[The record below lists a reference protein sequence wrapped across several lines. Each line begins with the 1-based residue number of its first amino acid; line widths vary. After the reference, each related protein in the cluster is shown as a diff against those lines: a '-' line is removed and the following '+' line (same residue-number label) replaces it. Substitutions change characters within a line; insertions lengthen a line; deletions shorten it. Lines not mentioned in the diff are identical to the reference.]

1 MQLPMS
7 VFSLAFSNPTSTA
20 HIFNCISSM
29 ATWIIILIVWG
40 VSKCLNVGNFY
51 AEYSVSDVGLHSTH
65 FKGSRVEGFD
75 SRLLALYPT
84 PPSCFSLPD
93 KVRKFKGCPGKKS
106 ASISFY
112 YPNSFLLS
120 ERNSKKAK
128 YLSSVASVCLELKAQ
143 WLMGNRVEE
152 QSSLVTPL
160 AIRSAY

>member
-29 ATWIIILIVWG
+29 ATWIIILRVWE
-40 VSKCLNVGNFY
+40 VHKCPNV
-51 AEYSVSDVGLHSTH
+51 HSTR

-93 KVRKFKGCPGKKS
+93 KVRKLKGCPGKKS

-152 QSSLVTPL
+152 QSPLVTP
-160 AIRSAY
+160 